1 MGRASQP
8 GPSRLDCDLGIP
20 NLQAGYT
27 SFRLVLVDTAYA
39 PWKQKYLQRD
49 GCCRIFCLPST
60 ELHPDMMRP
69 SPVYQARTRGPRVP
83 ASLPLARLKPPS
95 VVVIRI
101 G

>member
-1 MGRASQP
+1 MWTVP
-8 GPSRLDCDLGIP
+8 TP
-20 NLQAGYT
+20 QAGYT

-69 SPVYQARTRGPRVP
+69 SPVYQARTRDKSLSILAAPFLPFASSQPR
-83 ASLPLARLKPPS
+83 SRRLVLS
-95 VVVIRI
+95 VTVGRRD
-101 G
+101 